1 MIPPN
6 EKMIED
12 FKNMIR
18 IHHLKMSLFHTME
31 QLKHEFKSK
40 IEAYREIERVIDP
53 GNKQEKTKE
62 SVKEMEFVVEKV
74 DQNWII
80 SIPGNP
86 DDIKIIPP
94 EILEHITCSN
104 VKPGGFQ
111 VIKNFTTKTGKIVN
125 FSFEKQAGDYF
136 TCLIAE
142 KCSENE
148 KGTKQE
154 IPSKE
159 GRNTE
164 KKADKK
170 EDLKTL
176 LNYLSNHEIFFNT
189 INEQFIEKWKPILDK
204 GLIANTIEG

>member
-1 MIPPN
+1 
-6 EKMIED
+6 
-12 FKNMIR
+12 
-18 IHHLKMSLFHTME
+18 MSLFHTME

-40 IEAYREIERVIDP
+40 IEAYREIEMVIDP
-53 GNKQEKTKE
+53 ENEQDNTKV

>member
-40 IEAYREIERVIDP
+40 IEAYREIEMVIDP
-53 GNKQEKTKE
+53 ENEQVNTKV

-111 VIKNFTTKTGKIVN
+111 VIKNFTTKTGKTVN
-125 FSFEKQAGDYF
+125 FTFEKQEEECF
-136 TCLIAE
+136 TCLIVE

-148 KGTKQE
+148 KGSKQE
-154 IPSKE
+154 TSSNQA
-159 GRNTE
+159 GNTE
-164 KKADKK
+164 KKADRK

-176 LNYLSNHEIFFNT
+176 LNYLNSNEAFYKYIDKEFRTN
-189 INEQFIEKWKPILDK
+189 WKP
-204 GLIANTIEG
+204 LIDTGCIQ